1 MLACLWHSN
10 SWSTAHMMRFSCD
23 GPEQPAL
30 DLSQFWAVCIKNFP
44 KSGAEYH
51 LQHSVNEGAINNFEG
66 NK

>member
-1 MLACLWHSN
+1 
-10 SWSTAHMMRFSCD
+10 MRFSCD
-23 GPEQPAL
+23 GREQSAL

-51 LQHSVNEGAINNFEG
+51 LQHSVNEVINNFEG